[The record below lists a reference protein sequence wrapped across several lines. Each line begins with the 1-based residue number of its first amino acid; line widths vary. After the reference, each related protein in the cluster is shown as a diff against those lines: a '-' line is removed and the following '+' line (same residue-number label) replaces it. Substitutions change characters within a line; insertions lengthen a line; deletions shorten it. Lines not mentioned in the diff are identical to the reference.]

1 MMRTLVLLCCLILS
15 VGQTIAQNPT
25 PTELN
30 DLNKLRAAY
39 PLAQP
44 KATAAE
50 VEAALSEDLFTPLP
64 TISKEQTPHIAAT
77 VRALA
82 YAKLSGKSGAAER
95 LDAYLDYLSKDSVIE
110 RMPKLVYS
118 AYGSVRQLP
127 ADLLSALPACDSLR
141 RTRLIAGV
149 KDLIEFD
156 RTYLTDSEL
165 RRQIN
170 SDYLYNVL
178 QHLFVCAIHNPDN
191 QQAVA
196 DLKAFSHFLSGCAQ
210 YVPGGGDVLKPD
222 GTGFHHNTHYNGYMY
237 SYRTWVQY
245 IGRLKGTTYR
255 ITETAYNHVAQA
267 VVATYL
273 MATRSTSDDNRH
285 FAASLGGRHPYTG
298 TQVSFTQALFDELI
312 AIGGDIL
319 GTGIDRE
326 LAACYNY
333 FFKTDKY
340 KEAGVCNLDGFYSF
354 NYSPAGV
361 YRYGD
366 WVATMRCPTTR
377 FWGGELYSRQNRFGR
392 YQSHGTLEIVYE
404 GNLARSGYPSDPS
417 QLAAGWDWNMPCG
430 STTVHYPT
438 WKDLLPNGNDTDRFD
453 QYALTTNFSGALSW
467 DDCGMFAAAFDQGD
481 SWGNRRYT
489 PTNLTFCKSVFA
501 FDGILVSLGTG
512 ISAIGDYPDT
522 WQTATN
528 LFQHIGKGD
537 LPFMVDGTEP
547 AQGDTLRLA
556 ANRKHYLLTPAGTG
570 YYLPAANEAVEVIY
584 NMQSTPSLKGLE
596 ANIFR
601 NVLAAKAFIDHGVKP
616 QNKRYAF
623 YVIPGTTAEGLKQ
636 TARRI
641 DKDLFRILA
650 QEDSLHVLQHRP
662 TGTVAYALFAPSD
675 NLTYGKLRSAD
686 TALLAMERCDASGQ
700 ELDLVLC
707 CPDLRPVP
715 DKTYRWRSSAT
726 CATLVLDGQWKLK
739 TGTHQTAILEP
750 ADGKTRVTVWLSE
763 GTSVHLKLDVR

>member
-1 MMRTLVLLCCLILS
+1 
-15 VGQTIAQNPT
+15 
-25 PTELN
+25 
-30 DLNKLRAAY
+30 
-39 PLAQP
+39 
-44 KATAAE
+44 
-50 VEAALSEDLFTPLP
+50 
-64 TISKEQTPHIAAT
+64 
-77 VRALA
+77 
-82 YAKLSGKSGAAER
+82 
-95 LDAYLDYLSKDSVIE
+95 
-110 RMPKLVYS
+110 
-118 AYGSVRQLP
+118 
-127 ADLLSALPACDSLR
+127 
-141 RTRLIAGV
+141 
-149 KDLIEFD
+149 
-156 RTYLTDSEL
+156 
-165 RRQIN
+165 
-170 SDYLYNVL
+170 
-178 QHLFVCAIHNPDN
+178 
-191 QQAVA
+191 
-196 DLKAFSHFLSGCAQ
+196 
-210 YVPGGGDVLKPD
+210 
-222 GTGFHHNTHYNGYMY
+222 
-237 SYRTWVQY
+237 
-245 IGRLKGTTYR
+245 
-255 ITETAYNHVAQA
+255 
-267 VVATYL
+267 
-273 MATRSTSDDNRH
+273 
-285 FAASLGGRHPYTG
+285 
-298 TQVSFTQALFDELI
+298 
-312 AIGGDIL
+312 
-319 GTGIDRE
+319 
-326 LAACYNY
+326 
-333 FFKTDKY
+333 
-340 KEAGVCNLDGFYSF
+340 
-354 NYSPAGV
+354 
-361 YRYGD
+361 
-366 WVATMRCPTTR
+366 MRCPTTR

-467 DDCGMFAAAFDQGD
+467 GDCGMFAAAFDQGD

-537 LPFMVDGTEP
+537 LPFTVDDTEP

-686 TALLAMERCDASGQ
+686 TALLAMERCGASGQ